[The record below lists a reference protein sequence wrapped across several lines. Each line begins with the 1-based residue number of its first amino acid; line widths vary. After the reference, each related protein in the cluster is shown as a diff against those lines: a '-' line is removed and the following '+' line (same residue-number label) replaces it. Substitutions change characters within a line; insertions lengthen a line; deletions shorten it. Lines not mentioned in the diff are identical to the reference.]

1 MRRFLIY
8 SLLAL
13 LPFAH
18 AKACI
23 SEGHLHNS
31 YMFSVFH
38 RNALTY
44 GPAYLYS
51 IDRYWQSYT
60 GNDGPSGTTYYKWNR
75 EEIMKTASSKG
86 DREMMAYLTL
96 LNRYINISEAYADD
110 AWDYPTKQELASR
123 RSTLSGILAAS
134 KAYRG
139 ARLRAQYVLLQMRA
153 NMMLGNHS
161 ANITLWNATACNL
174 DQSAWRD
181 AMRNIYARALLKNG
195 QRTRAC
201 DIYAEQGDVRSIK
214 AVMKNYRSLAGI
226 KSVFARN
233 PNAPTLVYLVQ
244 DFVNNVQE
252 TLDQKPEELASDE
265 WFSLIDAKRVLRKEA
280 LAFVQFAINAADN
293 NGVKWPS
300 LWLAAASM
308 TDYLM
313 GNYEHA
319 FIEAE
324 RAVNAEGTQRM
335 RDNARA
341 IRLLVSTCNN
351 KPNDE
356 YTSFLLAEFQWLDNK
371 IKEERASDGDYFN
384 HYTDVKDRVVHKG
397 LEPLFRGAGMDNVA
411 LALCAMMSAENK
423 DILMAEQRNAE
434 DSFDENYN
442 MVYGPWDEYFCKMD
456 SLTADRLADYY
467 RYLTTAHSN
476 AFETYCAQNTYHDAD
491 YFNDLIGTKLIAE
504 GRFADAIPYLRKVP
518 TSLLSRQLI
527 SVFASKRHFDTPR
540 WFGKQ
545 YVDDGYEPVKV
556 NRNAKLDFC
565 LDMTE
570 RLSQYNL
577 SREGNEK
584 LQMAYNL
591 AVRYYQASCYGD
603 CWFLTHYYRSVMDS
617 ARSWEKDFAAETV
630 KYLNVAKQSNDMQLR
645 YNSLYALA
653 FVPVEPWATTEYD
666 ASNGYNEIL
675 VRHPQAAQY
684 QALNELGMFA
694 LAHPEAI
701 DDYTRRCDVLWQFNQ
716 K

>member
-1 MRRFLIY
+1 MRQFLIY

-13 LPFAH
+13 LPLAH

-96 LNRYINISEAYADD
+96 LNRYIDISEAYADD

-123 RSTLSGILAAS
+123 RSTLSGIIAAS

-161 ANITLWNATACNL
+161 ANIALWNATACKL
-174 DQSAWRD
+174 DQSQWRD
-181 AMRNIYARALLKNG
+181 AMRNIYARALLNTG
-195 QRTRAC
+195 QRGAAC
-201 DIYAEQGDVRSIK
+201 DIYAEQGDVQSIK
-214 AVMKNYRSLAGI
+214 SVMRNYRNLAGI
-226 KSVFARN
+226 RTIYAEN
-233 PNAPTLVYLVQ
+233 PNAPSLNYLVQ

-252 TLDQKPEELASDE
+252 TIDQKAGGYEDAE
-265 WFSLIDAKRVLRKEA
+265 WFRQIDAKQVYRKEA
-280 LAFVQFAINAADN
+280 MAFVQFALNAANDSK
-293 NGVKWPS
+293 VKSPS

-308 TDYLM
+308 IDYLF
-313 GNYEHA
+313 GNTERA
-319 FIEAE
+319 MAEAE
-324 RAVNAEGTQRM
+324 KAVAAEGSQRM

-341 IRLLVSTCNN
+341 IRLLVSTRAN
-351 KPNDE
+351 KPTKE
-356 YTSFLLAEFQWLDNK
+356 YTDYLLGEFRWLDSK
-371 IKEERASDGDYFN
+371 IEEERGSSYSYN
-384 HYTDVKDRVVHKG
+384 HYTDVKERVVHRG
-397 LEPLFRGAGMDNVA
+397 LEQLFRRVGMDNTA
-411 LALCAMMSAENK
+411 LALCAMTNADDEYFYMEQSQADPTIYSENT
-423 DILMAEQRNAE
+423 NVTY
-434 DSFDENYN
+434 S
-442 MVYGPWDEYFCKMD
+442 PWNEYFCKMD

-467 RYLTTAHSN
+467 RYLSSSHDN
-476 AFETYCAQNTYHDAD
+476 AFDQYCVQNSYHDAD

-504 GRFADAIPYLRKVP
+504 GRFAEAIPYLDGVSM
-518 TSLLSRQLI
+518 SLLSSQLI
-527 SVFASKRHFDTPR
+527 SAYSSQRRYDVPR

-545 YVDDGYEPVKV
+545 RVSECYEPVTV
-556 NRNAKLDFC
+556 NRNIKLDYC
-565 LDMTE
+565 RDMAD
-570 RLSQYNL
+570 RLNRYNL
-577 SREGNEK
+577 AREGAAK
-584 LQMAYNL
+584 QQMAYDL

-630 KYLNVAKQSNDMQLR
+630 KYLNVAKRSDDLQLR
-645 YNSLYALA
+645 YHSVYALA
-653 FVPVEPWATTEYD
+653 FMPVDKWAEFEYD
-666 ASNGYNEIL
+666 GKVIL
-675 VRHPQAAQY
+675 YPHSAQY
-684 QALNELGMFA
+684 EALYELSLFA
-694 LAHPEAI
+694 MAYPNVVDE
-701 DDYTRRCDVLWQFNQ
+701 YTRRCDVL
-716 K
+716 KKYEYYLP

>member
-1 MRRFLIY
+1 M
-8 SLLAL
+8 
-13 LPFAH
+13 
-18 AKACI
+18 
-23 SEGHLHNS
+23 
-31 YMFSVFH
+31 
-38 RNALTY
+38 
-44 GPAYLYS
+44 
-51 IDRYWQSYT
+51 
-60 GNDGPSGTTYYKWNR
+60 
-75 EEIMKTASSKG
+75 
-86 DREMMAYLTL
+86 
-96 LNRYINISEAYADD
+96 
-110 AWDYPTKQELASR
+110 
-123 RSTLSGILAAS
+123 
-134 KAYRG
+134 
-139 ARLRAQYVLLQMRA
+139 
-153 NMMLGNHS
+153 
-161 ANITLWNATACNL
+161 
-174 DQSAWRD
+174 
-181 AMRNIYARALLKNG
+181 
-195 QRTRAC
+195 
-201 DIYAEQGDVRSIK
+201 
-214 AVMKNYRSLAGI
+214 
-226 KSVFARN
+226 
-233 PNAPTLVYLVQ
+233 Q

-265 WFSLIDAKRVLRKEA
+265 WFSLIDAKRVLRKDA

-293 NGVKWPS
+293 KRVKWPS

-308 TDYLM
+308 TNYLM

-341 IRLLVSTCNN
+341 IRLLVSTCCN

-356 YTSFLLAEFQWLDNK
+356 YTSFLLAEFEWLDNK
-371 IKEERASDGDYFN
+371 IKEERASDGEYFN
-384 HYTDVKDRVVHKG
+384 HYTDVKDRVVHMG
-397 LEPLFRGAGMDNVA
+397 LETLFRGVGMDNAA

-423 DILMAEQRNAE
+423 DLLMVEQRNAE
-434 DSFDENYN
+434 DSFNENYN

-456 SLTADRLADYY
+456 SLTADRLANYY
-467 RYLTTAHSN
+467 KYLTTAHSN
-476 AFETYCAQNTYHDAD
+476 AFETYCVQNTYHDAD

-504 GRFADAIPYLRKVP
+504 GRFADAIPYLRKVS
-518 TSLLSRQLI
+518 TSLLSKQLI

-545 YVDDGYEPVKV
+545 YVDDGYEPVEV
-556 NRNAKLDFC
+556 SRNAKLDFC
-565 LDMTE
+565 IDMTS
-570 RLSQYNL
+570 RLSQYSL
-577 SREGNEK
+577 AREGNDK
-584 LQMAYNL
+584 QQMAYDL

-603 CWFLTHYYRSVMDS
+603 CWYLTHYYRSVMDS

-630 KYLNVAKQSNDMQLR
+630 KYLNVAKQSNDMRLR

-675 VRHPQAAQY
+675 VLHPQAAQY

-701 DDYTRRCDVLWQFNQ
+701 DDYTRRCDVLRQFNQ

>member
-8 SLLAL
+8 SLFAVLPLAQ
-13 LPFAH
+13 AS
-18 AKACI
+18 ACV
-23 SEGHLHNS
+23 SEGPTHNN

-38 RNALTY
+38 RNALTD
-44 GPAYLYS
+44 GPAYLYA

-60 GNDGPSGTTYYKWNR
+60 GNNGPNGIGFYKWNK
-75 EEIMKTASSKG
+75 EEVMNTASSKG
-86 DREMMAYLTL
+86 DHEMMAYLKL
-96 LNRYINISEAYADD
+96 LNRYLDISQDYAYDV
-110 AWDYPTKQELASR
+110 WGYPTKQELASR

-313 GNYEHA
+313 GNYERA
-319 FIEAE
+319 FVEAE

-584 LQMAYNL
+584 QQMAYNL

-666 ASNGYNEIL
+666 AGNDYREIL
-675 VRHPQAAQY
+675 VCHPQAAQY

-701 DDYTRRCDVLWQFNQ
+701 DDYTRRCDVLRQFNQ